1 MIWPAHLPKPSEAAE
16 FAARSYTGPWRWDVK
31 IGDVKAC
38 DFRWNDY
45 RVIAIPGT
53 TRNGWTI
60 LRDLR
65 FIPWLFVVGICAAG
79 FGKGV
84 RVLIEETSF
93 LVDIADDLKAG
104 KLIIVGHSLG
114 GRIALILA
122 GWLVAID
129 SYPAAVYAY
138 EPAGGSWFK
147 LRRLLR
153 YVPTFISHDG
163 NDWVNYL
170 PPSPKSGPVTQI
182 GKRAKPWWKW
192 PACHRIAQVIED
204 LRAAGM

>member
-1 MIWPAHLPKPSEAAE
+1 MTSPLPKPSEAA
-16 FAARSYTGPWRWDVK
+16 ALCAKSYSDTPRWDVK

-38 DFRWNDY
+38 DYRIGDY
-45 RVIAIPGT
+45 RIIAIPGT

-65 FIPWLFVVGICAAG
+65 FLPWLFIVGLCAAG

-84 RVLIEETSF
+84 QVLIEETSF

-104 KLIIVGHSLG
+104 RLVICGHSLG
-114 GRIALILA
+114 GRIALILG
-122 GWLVAID
+122 GWLVEIGFM
-129 SYPAAVYAY
+129 PAAVYAF

-147 LRRLLR
+147 LRKLLR
-153 YVPTFISHDG
+153 KIGLVFISHDG
-163 NDWVNYL
+163 NDWINYL

-182 GKRAKPWWKW
+182 GNAAKPWWKW
-192 PACHRIAQVIED
+192 FICHRIAQVIED
-204 LRAAGM
+204 LRAKGI